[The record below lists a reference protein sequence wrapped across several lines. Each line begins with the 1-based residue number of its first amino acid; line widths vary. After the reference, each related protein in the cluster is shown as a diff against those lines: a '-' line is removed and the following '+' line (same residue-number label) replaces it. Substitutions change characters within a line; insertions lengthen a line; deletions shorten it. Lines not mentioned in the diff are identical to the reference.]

1 MLWFT
6 VWALLV
12 VGTLVGAFFLLRHV
26 YRSARAL
33 LDELERATEVLAHLT
48 ERAEELSA
56 EGLGSAPAPVDLL
69 DPEPARARLADARA
83 RRMLRR
89 VRRSE
94 RHEAAFRRWE
104 AFTR

>member
-1 MLWFT
+1 MLWFS

-12 VGTLVGAFFLLRHV
+12 LGTLTGAFFLVRSV

-33 LDELERATEVLAHLT
+33 LDEVERAIEVLERLT
-48 ERAEELSA
+48 ERVEELA
-56 EGLGSAPAPVDLL
+56 DVGNVPAPVDLV

-94 RHEAAFRRWE
+94 RHEATFRRWQ

>member
-1 MLWFT
+1 MLWLS

-12 VGTLVGAFFLLRHV
+12 LGTLTGAFFLLRSVH
-26 YRSARAL
+26 RKARAL
-33 LDELERATEVLAHLT
+33 LDEVERATEVLARLA
-48 ERAEELSA
+48 ERVEELSA
-56 EGLGSAPAPVDLL
+56 EGVGAAPAPVDLL

-83 RRMLRR
+83 RQMLRR

-104 AFTR
+104 SFSR

>member
-1 MLWFT
+1 MLWFS

-12 VGTLVGAFFLLRHV
+12 LGTLTGAFFLLRNV

-33 LDELERATEVLAHLT
+33 LAEIERATEVLERLT
-48 ERAEELSA
+48 ERVEELSV
-56 EGLGSAPAPVDLL
+56 EGTGAAPAPVDLL

-104 AFTR
+104 AITR